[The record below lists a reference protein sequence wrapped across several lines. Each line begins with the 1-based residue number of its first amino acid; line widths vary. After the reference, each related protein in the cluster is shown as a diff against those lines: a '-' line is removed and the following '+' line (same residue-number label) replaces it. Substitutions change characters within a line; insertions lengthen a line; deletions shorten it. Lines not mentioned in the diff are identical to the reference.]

1 MKIATFLI
9 DTFTAKPFTGNPT
22 AVCLHDHNLD
32 SKSMSSIAS
41 ELNCPVTAF
50 VRAKSEKN
58 IAYDIRYFTSITEIA
73 ACGHATLAAAK
84 LILEDRGESQ
94 AIAFYTVRDVVI
106 KAFST
111 GQSIMMIY
119 PAYPE
124 KECEVDERI
133 LNALGLDGY
142 LTAMHSIDL
151 ETLFIEVRN
160 VSLLKKVTPDYKA
173 LLTSCGN
180 IKEVVITSVSDHPK
194 YDYYLRSFCPWIGI
208 DEDPVTGSVQT
219 ILGTFWKKRLNKEK
233 LKAYQA
239 SPRGGEVRINAFEDH
254 VEIGGEAVIIMKG
267 EITI

>member
-1 MKIATFLI
+1 MKLATFLI

-32 SKSMSSIAS
+32 SQSMLSIAS

-50 VRAKSEKN
+50 VRTKAEKN
-58 IAYDIRYFTSITEIA
+58 ITYDIRYFTSVTEIA

-84 LILEDRGESQ
+84 VILEDLSETE
-94 AIAFYTVRDVVI
+94 AIHFYTIDDILI
-106 KAFST
+106 KALST
-111 GQSIMMIY
+111 GQSIMMMY
-119 PAYPE
+119 PVYQA
-124 KECEVDERI
+124 KECEVDKRI
-133 LNALGLDGY
+133 LNALGLERY
-142 LTAMHSIDL
+142 LHAMHSIDL
-151 ETLFIEVRN
+151 ETLFIEVSN
-160 VSLLKKVTPDYKA
+160 VQVLKDVTPDYKK
-173 LLTSCGN
+173 LLKSCDN

-208 DEDPVTGSVQT
+208 DEDPVTGSVHS
-219 ILGTFWKKRLNKEK
+219 ILGSFWKSRLDKER

-239 SPRGGEVRINAFEDH
+239 SARGGELEINAFDDR

>member
-9 DTFTAKPFTGNPT
+9 DTFTAMPFRGNPT

-32 SKSMSSIAS
+32 SQSMLSIAS

-50 VRAKSEKN
+50 VQAKAGQN
-58 IAYDIRYFTSITEIA
+58 PAYDIRYFTSITEIA
-73 ACGHATLAAAK
+73 ACGHATLGAAK
-84 LILEDRGESQ
+84 QVLEDRSDTE
-94 AIAFYTVRDVVI
+94 AIDFYTVQDVVI
-106 KAFST
+106 KAFFT

-119 PAYPE
+119 PVYQE
-124 KECEVDERI
+124 KKCEVDKRI

-142 LTAMHSIDL
+142 LTAMHSLDL
-151 ETLFIEVRN
+151 ETLFIEVSN
-160 VSLLKKVTPDYKA
+160 VSVLKKVTPDYKT
-173 LLTSCGN
+173 LLASSDN

-208 DEDPVTGSVQT
+208 DEDPVTGSIHS
-219 ILGTFWKKRLNKEK
+219 ILGNFWKKRLNKEN

-239 SPRGGEVRINAFEDH
+239 SARGGELQVNAFEDH